1 MKITIC
7 GSIAFMDEMIKVK
20 NELEKSGHTVEIPPL
35 EIKDKDGKMISVKE
49 YYAIRKSA
57 ANDDLW
63 VWAEKEKL
71 IREYFD
77 KINWSDAI
85 LVLNH
90 DKNNVSGYIGGN
102 TFLEIG
108 VAFYLK
114 KKIFLLN
121 PIPEMPY
128 KEEILAMMP
137 IVIDGNLGLIS

>member
-7 GSIAFMDEMIKVK
+7 GSIAFIDEMVKVK
-20 NELEKSGHTVEIPPL
+20 NELEKENHSIEIPPL
-35 EIKDKDGKMISVKE
+35 EIRDRDGKMISVKD

-57 ANDDLW
+57 KDSEAW
-63 VWAEKEKL
+63 VWQEKERR

-77 KINWSDAI
+77 KIDKSEAI
-85 LVLNH
+85 LVLNY
-90 DKNNVSGYIGGN
+90 DKNNIPGYIGGN

-121 PIPEMPY
+121 QIPDISY
-128 KEEILAMMP
+128 KEELLAMMP
-137 IVIDGNLGLIS
+137 IVINGDLSKIV

>member
-7 GSIAFMDEMIKVK
+7 GSIAFIDEMVKAK
-20 NELEKSGHTVEIPPL
+20 NELETMGHSVETPPL
-35 EIKDKDGKMISVKE
+35 EISGEDGKMISVKD

-57 ANDDLW
+57 KDEEVW
-63 VWAEKEKL
+63 VWQEKERR

-85 LVLNH
+85 LVLNY
-90 DKNNVSGYIGGN
+90 DKNNISGYIGGN

-121 PIPEMPY
+121 QIPDISY
-128 KEEILAMMP
+128 KEELLGMMP
-137 IVIDGNLGLIS
+137 TVINGDLSKIA

>member
-7 GSIAFMDEMIKVK
+7 GSIAFMDEMIKTK
-20 NELEKSGHTVEIPPL
+20 GDLEKLGYSVEIPPL
-35 EIKDKDGKMISVKE
+35 EIKDESGKMIPVKE

-57 ANDDLW
+57 KDSDFW
-63 VWAEKEKL
+63 VWQEKGRR

-77 KINWSDAI
+77 KINWSNAI
-85 LVLNH
+85 LVLNY
-90 DKNNVSGYIGGN
+90 DKNNIIGYIGGN

-121 PIPEMPY
+121 QIPEMPY

-137 IVIDGNLGLIS
+137 IVINGDLGLIS